1 MNTERNIV
9 WHRRDLR
16 VHDNKALFYAL
27 EQSIDSNTPLLPIFI
42 FDPIFFKEENR
53 NTCDDRIIFLCES
66 VQALQEKYNQLG
78 IEMLILYGDS
88 NELLQSLQN
97 KLNATIYCNNDT
109 NMHEGFERDS
119 KLKTLNIQQFDNDAI
134 LRNSQNSRVSWS
146 LHAQQYFKS
155 QIYENEELIKKLV
168 EKLHDKKSYEED
180 REEIKS
186 EINSKINSKIKSE
199 IKEEINTNKSFQ
211 MIEPDFIIKKY
222 HLQKQKNFNQL
233 GGEEEAKKQL
243 QFFLKHIEK
252 YPSSISKPY
261 KSQFFCSRLSAY
273 FSFGCISL
281 KYVFREVE
289 NLETINRRTKQFYLT
304 RLFWNQHFTQKL
316 EDFKELPQ
324 KAVNPILR
332 RINKENYNEEFIERY
347 KNAQTGYPLVDAS
360 ITALVKTGWI
370 NFRMRAMIAS
380 FFCFILHQPWKIG
393 ADFMA
398 YHLMDCDM
406 AINYAQWQMQ
416 AGVVGVHPLRI
427 YNVTK
432 QIYDNDSELQFI
444 KQQLPLFKDVKE
456 IEYIAEPWKY
466 KQELYKKYNIVLG
479 EDYPLPIVDFDEEA
493 RITRTWFKERMPEIR
508 KALGIPEVQK
518 NASLSKKRTN
528 TTKKKSSS
536 KSKNKLKREEEKKN
550 SNQDSNQK
558 SLLDF

>member
-1 MNTERNIV
+1 MNTTCNIV

-16 VHDNKALFYAL
+16 VHDNKALFHAL
-27 EQSIDSNTPLLPIFI
+27 EYSITNSTSLLPIFI

-53 NTCDDRIIFLCES
+53 NTCDDRIIFLSES
-66 VQALQEKYNQLG
+66 VQALQEKYQQLG
-78 IEMLILYGDS
+78 IEMLVLYGDS
-88 NELLQSLQN
+88 NEVLHILQN
-97 KLNATIYCNNDT
+97 KLTAIIYCNNDT
-109 NMHEGFERDS
+109 NMHEGFQRDYS
-119 KLKTLNIQQFDNDAI
+119 LKTLNIQRFDNDAI

-146 LHAQQYFKS
+146 EHAQQYFNS
-155 QIYENEELIKKLV
+155 QIYDNEELIKKLI
-168 EKLHDKKSYEED
+168 EKLHEKKTYEED

-186 EINSKINSKIKSE
+186 K
-199 IKEEINTNKSFQ
+199 IKEEININKSFQ
-211 MIEPDFIIKKY
+211 IIEPDFIIKKY
-222 HLQKQKNFNQL
+222 HLQKQKKYNQL
-233 GGEEEAKKQL
+233 GGEEEAKIQL
-243 QFFLKHIEK
+243 QFFLNHIEK

-281 KYVFREVE
+281 KYVYKQVE
-289 NLETINRRTKQFYLT
+289 QLETINKRTKQFYLT

-316 EDFKELPQ
+316 EDFKELPR

-332 RINKENYNEEFIERY
+332 KINEEHYNEEFIEKY
-347 KNAQTGYPLVDAS
+347 KHAQTGYPLVDAS
-360 ITALVKTGWI
+360 ITALIQTGWI

-444 KQQLPLFKDVKE
+444 KQQLPIFKYVKE
-456 IEYIAEPWKY
+456 IEYIAQPWKY

-479 EDYPLPIVDFDEEA
+479 EDYPLPFVDFDEEA
-493 RITRTWFKERMPEIR
+493 RITRSWFKERIPEIK
-508 KALGIPEVQK
+508 KALGIPKVKK

-528 TTKKKSSS
+528 ITKKKSSS
-536 KSKNKLKREEEKKN
+536 KSKEKLKGKEEKK
-550 SNQDSNQK
+550 SSNQK

>member
-1 MNTERNIV
+1 MNNTINNVINIM

-16 VHDNKALFYAL
+16 VYDNKALFHAL
-27 EQSIDSNTPLLPIFI
+27 DNSIEQNSPFLPIFI
-42 FDPIFFKEENR
+42 FDPVFFKEETR

-66 VQALQEKYNQLG
+66 VQALQEKYKELG
-78 IEMLILYGDS
+78 VEMKIFYGDTIS
-88 NELLQSLQN
+88 ILTQLQQHF
-97 KLNATIYCNNDT
+97 NAIIYCNNDT
-109 NMHEGFERDS
+109 NMHEGFQRDL
-119 KLKTLNIQQFDNDAI
+119 KLNNLQINRFDNDAI

-146 LHAQQYFKS
+146 THAQQYFSSKLYNTIS
-155 QIYENEELIKKLV
+155 QLNN
-168 EKLHDKKSYEED
+168 DKK
-180 REEIKS
+180 KT
-186 EINSKINSKIKSE
+186 
-199 IKEEINTNKSFQ
+199 TNKEVNLDESIQ
-211 MIEPDFIIKKY
+211 EISPQFIIEKY
-222 HLQKQKNFNQL
+222 NLEKQKNFGQL
-233 GGEEEAKKQL
+233 GGEEEAQRQL
-243 QFFLKHIEK
+243 QFFLNHISK

-261 KSQFFCSRLSAY
+261 ESQFFCSRLSAY

-281 KYVFREVE
+281 KYVYSEVE
-289 NLETINRRTKQFYLT
+289 QLNTINKRTKQFYLT

-324 KAVNPILR
+324 KAINPILR
-332 RINKENYNEEFIERY
+332 NINEENYDKDLIAKY
-347 KNAQTGYPLVDAS
+347 KNAQSGYPLVDAS
-360 ITALVKTGWI
+360 ITALINTGWI

-380 FFCFILHQPWKIG
+380 FFCFILHQPWKVG

-444 KQQLPLFKDVKE
+444 KQQLPIFKSVKE

-466 KQELYKKYNIVLG
+466 EKELYKKYNITLG
-479 EDYPLPIVDFDEEA
+479 VDYPKKIVDFDEEA
-493 RITRTWFKERMPEIR
+493 RITRTWFKERMPQIR
-508 KALGIPEVQK
+508 KALGMPEVKK

-528 TTKKKSSS
+528 TSKKKSSS
-536 KSKNKLKREEEKKN
+536 RLNQKKKEEEK
-550 SNQDSNQK
+550 SNSNQK
-558 SLLDF
+558 SLLEF